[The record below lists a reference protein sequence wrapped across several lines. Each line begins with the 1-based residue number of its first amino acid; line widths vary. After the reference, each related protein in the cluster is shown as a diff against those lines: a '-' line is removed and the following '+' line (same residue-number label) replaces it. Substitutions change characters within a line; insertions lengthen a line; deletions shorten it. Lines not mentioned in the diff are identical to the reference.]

1 MRNPLCRKAHG
12 GRSKGC
18 GQAGS
23 AAALGAGFPETLFRF
38 KARLRAKWF
47 PNLSYLIPDSGR
59 LRGGY
64 IDAFFYSVRHV
75 LNRICRRKEGH
86 F

>member
-23 AAALGAGFPETLFRF
+23 AAALGAGFPKRRFRF
-38 KARLRAKWF
+38 KARLRAKWL
-47 PNLSYLIPDSGR
+47 PNLSYMIPDSGR
-59 LRGGY
+59 LRAD
-64 IDAFFYSVRHV
+64 ILTLSFTASDMF
-75 LNRICRRKEGH
+75 
-86 F
+86 